1 MNLKHFSNQNLL
13 ENAKRLSSE
22 ERKITTEILHH
33 LREIENRK
41 LHLEMGFS
49 SIFEYCLRELKYSES
64 QAQRRICAMR
74 LIRDLPEVEAKIK
87 EGSLSLSNA
96 AKIQSFI
103 RQAYKDEK
111 PLNLSEK
118 KELVQKIEN
127 KSTRECELELIKLS
141 PEPIITRSKERII
154 SEEYTELKLTIKKD
168 LKDKIDQVKNLL
180 SHQNPEGD
188 LNKLLELMC
197 DMVIKKKDP
206 SQRRASTS
214 QQVELKKEVEAQKI
228 NKNVVGTLSK
238 EISDSKNRKI
248 CKPVNRYI
256 PGTIKQEVYMRDK
269 GCCTFTDQ
277 KTKRRCNSK
286 HLIQYDHIKP
296 MAFNGETTVQNLRLL
311 CFQHHKLVTER
322 VFGTPS

>member
-1 MNLKHFSNQNLL
+1 MVCSAYSKEIHMNLKHFSNQSLL
-13 ENAKRLSSE
+13 DNAKRLSNE

-33 LREIENRK
+33 LREIEARK
-41 LHLEMGFS
+41 LHLEMGYS
-49 SIFEYCLRELKYSES
+49 SLFEYCLRELKYSES
-64 QAQRRICAMR
+64 QAQRRISAMR
-74 LIRDLPEVEAKIK
+74 LVKDLPEVEAKIK

-111 PLNLSEK
+111 PLNLLEK

-127 KSTRECELELIKLS
+127 KSTRECELELIKLC
-141 PEPIITRSKERII
+141 PEPVIARSKERII

-180 SHQNPEGD
+180 SHQNPEGA

-214 QQVELKKEVEAQKI
+214 PLCVYK
-228 NKNVVGTLSK
+228 VV
-238 EISDSKNRKI
+238 
-248 CKPVNRYI
+248 V
-256 PGTIKQEVYMRDK
+256 
-269 GCCTFTDQ
+269 
-277 KTKRRCNSK
+277 
-286 HLIQYDHIKP
+286 
-296 MAFNGETTVQNLRLL
+296 
-311 CFQHHKLVTER
+311 
-322 VFGTPS
+322 